1 MPLFRFLLAV
11 QCFSIVLLLLEC
23 AYITKKWS
31 KPLHGWLFFY
41 CVSVLINNAGYLGFL
56 MARTEGESVL
66 CWQFSYLGKSWT
78 GFSLLM
84 FILMLCRGTTYSRIS
99 TIFTI
104 PSIVTYFS
112 VLTMRHNRLYYKS
125 FTFTEEGLFP
135 HLVFQH
141 GPWHYVYDFT
151 LVLFMLVGFTVLFQS
166 LCKPHDRHKRPQILL
181 ITLATVTD
189 SIFCLMQIFK
199 LVTIYDM
206 NVVGFTISSVLLF
219 IAMFFYDILDSR
231 ELAREFVL
239 ENISE
244 GIVVT
249 SEKGSL
255 VTSNGKGRKLLE
267 SLSRDPEAAMEKMR
281 SLLSEGKPL
290 RDGEEVFSIKEEQLR
305 NKKGVAGR
313 VYLLTDETEHYR
325 YIDELKEQKLIA
337 DKANHAKGD
346 FLSNMS
352 HEIRTPINAVLGL
365 DEMILR
371 EADDEAILGYAHDIQ
386 SSGRSLL
393 SLINDIL
400 DFSKIEAGKMEIVSA
415 EYELAVMVG
424 DLVNMTASRAE
435 AKNLLF
441 SVQVDPDTP
450 HLLFGDDTRIK
461 QCVLNLLTNAVK
473 YTPSGSVWLSVR
485 GEKKDETHVLL
496 TVSVRDTGI
505 GIKEEDLKK
514 LFSPFERIEEK
525 RNRSIEGTGLGMSI
539 VKNLLAAMGTHLD
552 VRSEYGKG
560 SEFSF
565 AVEQEVRSWEG
576 IGDWEKSKSLVTSS
590 SGYREPFQAP
600 EARILVVDD
609 TPMNITVF
617 KGLLKQT
624 RIQVDTASDGEAGL
638 AVSRSRPYNVIFIDH
653 LMPRMDGLQMLA
665 AIRTDDTNVN
675 KDTPCIALTANAI
688 GGAKDMYIAAGFSDY
703 LSKPINSKLLEALLA
718 NFIPKDLQ
726 LHKGDA
732 GFVEREIRS
741 KATGTGSPAAP
752 DPAGGILQALFSLN
766 GEHAARN
773 CGGDEIFLSAVR
785 SFYDAIEEKAA
796 LIRTLLEAGDW
807 KNYTV
812 QVHALKSSARLVG
825 ASALSEMARYLE
837 ECGNKMQQ
845 GDESARG
852 DIEALTPGLLADYM
866 SYHERL
872 APFVT
877 A

>member
-1 MPLFRFLLAV
+1 MYSILLCI
-11 QCFSIVLLLLEC
+11 QCFSIILMLLET
-23 AYITKKWS
+23 AYIIRKWS
-31 KPLHGWLFFY
+31 KPQHGWLLFY
-41 CVSVLINNAGYLGFL
+41 CVSVLVNNAGYLGS
-56 MARTEGESVL
+56 MMSKTEGEAVL
-66 CWQFSYLGKSWT
+66 CWQFVYLGRAWT
-78 GFSLLM
+78 GLALFI
-84 FILMLCRGTTYSRIS
+84 FILELCMGRGYKRITVPLS
-99 TIFTI
+99 FAHAL
-104 PSIVTYFS
+104 TYFLI
-112 VLTMRHNRLYYKS
+112 LTMRHNRLYYTS
-125 FTFTEEGLFP
+125 FSFEEDGFFP
-135 HLVFQH
+135 HLVFND
-141 GPWHYVYDFT
+141 GPWHYVFNGLLAVYMVVC
-151 LVLFMLVGFTVLFQS
+151 LVLLVRSLLRQKNLHVKKQLALIFLAVLTDSVFCLLQS
-166 LCKPHDRHKRPQILL
+166 LRLFP
-181 ITLATVTD
+181 V
-189 SIFCLMQIFK
+189 
-199 LVTIYDM
+199 YDM
-206 NVVGFTISSVLLF
+206 NSLGFSVSSVLLF
-219 IAMFFYDILDSR
+219 IAMFFHDMLDTR
-231 ELAREFVL
+231 DLAREFVI

-244 GIVVT
+244 GIAVT
-249 SEKGSL
+249 NTHGNLIICNEKA
-255 VTSNGKGRKLLE
+255 RKLLLGLDPD
-267 SLSRDPEAAMEKMR
+267 SLDGG
-281 SLLSEGKPL
+281 LGKL
-290 RDGEEVFSIKEEQLR
+290 RELHAGGRHLEEDGKIFSISEEFLK
-305 NKKGVAGR
+305 NKKGAAGR

-325 YIDELKEQKLIA
+325 YIDELKEQKQIA

-386 SSGRSLL
+386 SSGKSLL

-539 VKNLLAAMGTHLD
+539 VKNLLAAMGTQLD

-565 AVEQEVRSWEG
+565 SVVQEVRSWER
-576 IGDWEKSKSLVTSS
+576 IGDWEKSKALATSA

-624 RIQVDTASDGEAGL
+624 RIQIDTASDGEAGL
-638 AVSRSRPYNVIFIDH
+638 AASRSQPYNVIFIDH

-665 AIRTDDTNVN
+665 ALRTDDTNVN
-675 KDTPCIALTANAI
+675 KDTPCVALTANAI
-688 GGAKDMYIAAGFSDY
+688 GGAKDMYLAAGFSDY
-703 LSKPINSKLLEALLA
+703 LSKPINSRLLEALLA
-718 NFIPKDLQ
+718 GFIPKDLQ

-732 GFVEREIRS
+732 GFVEREIRR
-741 KATGTGSPAAP
+741 KAPESGSPAAP
-752 DPAGGILQALFSLN
+752 VSGAGDILQELFRLN

-773 CGGDEIFLSAVR
+773 CGGEEIFRDAVR
-785 SFYDAIEEKAA
+785 NFYDAIEEKAD
-796 LIRTLLEAGDW
+796 LIRTLSESGDW

-812 QVHALKSSARLVG
+812 QVHALKSSARLIG

-852 DIEALTPGLLADYM
+852 DIEALTPGLLADYL
-866 SYHERL
+866 SYRERL
-872 APFVT
+872 APFAV
-877 A
+877 